1 MTRLFLAPGLA
12 VGLIFM
18 ACSTT
23 NGEVNVTDPLPDFV
37 LQGSDGKTYS
47 SAGLVGEQAIV
58 IAWFPK
64 AFTGGCTKECKSL
77 RENSDKL
84 SAFEVAYFAASCDTP
99 EKNADFAKSL
109 DLDYPIL
116 SDPSKRFAKA
126 LGCLNDRG
134 VSNRWT
140 YYVGVDGKVLHIDKA
155 VQTASHGETI
165 AAKLGELGIAQR
177 ATDSD
182 SSTSSSDFESLSNG
196 VDLKG
201 WRHSGNWSVVD
212 GEITREGKGGSLTY
226 AKSKIPD
233 DFELRFEWKVGEGS
247 NSGVY
252 YRPGQYE
259 YQILDNSKHRDGENP
274 RTSAA
279 SLYFCMQPSEDATRP
294 VGEWNQA
301 RIVGKGTVIQHWL
314 NGKKVIDFD
323 YTDPKWA
330 FNVDMLE
337 KRGGKLDARGGSLSL
352 QDHGDP
358 VWYRNVQLRT
368 IPADE
373 RLNRDPI
380 KPAEIS
386 EEILKKEQAKLNAI
400 IQRRKAS

>member
-1 MTRLFLAPGLA
+1 MTRISHVSGL
-12 VGLIFM
+12 VLGLM
-18 ACSTT
+18 LVACSTAK
-23 NGEVNVTDPLPDFV
+23 GEVKVGDPLPDFA
-37 LQGSDGKTYS
+37 LQGSDGVTYS
-47 SAGLVGEQAIV
+47 STDLIGKQAIV

-84 SAFEVAYFAASCDTP
+84 KAFDVAYFTASCDTAD
-99 EKNADFAKSL
+99 KNSDFAKSL

-116 SDPSKRFAKA
+116 SDPNQRFAKV
-126 LGCLNDRG
+126 LGCLNARG
-134 VSNRWT
+134 FSNRWT

-165 AAKLGELGIAQR
+165 AAKLNELGIAKR
-177 ATDSD
+177 TADSD
-182 SSTSSSDFESLSNG
+182 STTTSSDFESLFNG

-201 WRHSGNWSVVD
+201 WRHSGNWSVID
-212 GEITREGKGGSLTY
+212 GEITRQGKGGSLTY
-226 AKSKIPD
+226 TKSKVPD

-259 YQILDNSKHRDGENP
+259 YQILDNDKHRDGGNP

-294 VGEWNQA
+294 VGQWNQA
-301 RIVGKGTVIQHWL
+301 RIVCKGSVVQHWL

-323 YTDPKWA
+323 YTEPKWA
-330 FNVDMLE
+330 FNADMLE

-358 VWYRNVQLRT
+358 VWYRNIQLRT
-368 IPADE
+368 VPADE
-373 RLNRDPI
+373 TLNRDPI
-380 KPAEIS
+380 EPARIS
-386 EEILKKEQAKLNAI
+386 EDVLKKEQEKLDAI
-400 IQRRKAS
+400 VKRRKAG